1 MEATSSATHSVKDL
15 TKLAILLDYTHR
27 WLFLIRKVGLV
38 LLNEWVV
45 EGVDSDP
52 HEINLYKR
60 EREIKNDSRMNHDK
74 TYVMIQGV
82 LCANVPI
89 D

>member
-1 MEATSSATHSVKDL
+1 M
-15 TKLAILLDYTHR
+15 
-27 WLFLIRKVGLV
+27 
-38 LLNEWVV
+38 NEWVV

-52 HEINLYKR
+52 HDFSLDER
-60 EREIKNDSRMNHDK
+60 EREIKSDSRMNHDN

>member
-1 MEATSSATHSVKDL
+1 L
-15 TKLAILLDYTHR
+15 IIGILG
-27 WLFLIRKVGLV
+27 FLKSGRKV

-52 HEINLYKR
+52 HDFSLDER
-60 EREIKNDSRMNHDK
+60 EREIKSDSRMNHDN